1 MMGMNFVAF
10 ATLFV
15 ISVIVAFVLHYV
27 VQYRLRAG
35 VEGFLAKLI
44 AGWFGA
50 WLGSPVFGYWP
61 ATWKLE
67 SVYVVPALLGSVVA
81 VFGAVFVLKTVSS
94 LVGASAAGAVNMG
107 REGERP
113 LRREA
118 A

>member
-1 MMGMNFVAF
+1 MIEMNFVAF

-15 ISVIVAFVLHYV
+15 VSAIVACVMHYV
-27 VQYRLRAG
+27 VQYRVRPG

-44 AGWFGA
+44 AGWFGG

-81 VFGAVFVLKTVSS
+81 VFSAVFVLRTLSS
-94 LVGASAAGAVNMG
+94 LVGVSAFGLPGAV
-107 REGERP
+107 REGERKP
-113 LRREA
+113 LRDVA
-118 A
+118 